1 MAQLMPLPLT
11 VSCFSKIQIGFNFW
25 YRLTWLVLYKG
36 PLNVFVVVFLHT
48 HTFNGPL
55 SGSRLTT
62 RVSRYQKGKT
72 NLVSRFMKYFAIY
85 HDYLKFVVRSTYDS
99 EDRQKEV

>member
-1 MAQLMPLPLT
+1 MAQLMPLPLA

-25 YRLTWLVLYKG
+25 YLASPVQRAVKR
-36 PLNVFVVVFLHT
+36 VCCCVLHT